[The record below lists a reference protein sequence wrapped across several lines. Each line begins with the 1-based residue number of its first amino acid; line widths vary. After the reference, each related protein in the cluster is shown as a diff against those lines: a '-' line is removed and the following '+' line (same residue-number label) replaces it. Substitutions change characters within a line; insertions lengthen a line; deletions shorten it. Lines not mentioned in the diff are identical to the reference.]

1 MADSFVKEAFLMRPN
16 LVGLGIGVVAA
27 TALPFTGPLLL
38 GVAALEGLYL
48 WSMSNNPRFQRMV
61 RSRRGAEGAAARCDR
76 VGGCCCFSPR
86 QGAPRAGEPACGRRG
101 GCCLGI
107 PAPPWA
113 RRRPGR
119 SHHTPPRP

>member
-61 RSRRGAEGAAARCDR
+61 RSRRGPQGAAARCGR
-76 VGGCCCFSPR
+76 VGGGCCFSPR
-86 QGAPRAGEPACGRRG
+86 PGAPRAGDPARG
-101 GCCLGI
+101 
-107 PAPPWA
+107 P
-113 RRRPGR
+113 RRRRCPG
-119 SHHTPPRP
+119 TPGPPAGA